1 MAKPPPLLQTFAAL
15 MRLRRYL
22 DLGMIYMAL
31 SKCGRRSL
39 YVDAPFLAVRCARGR
54 ALARILIRNTSLGS
68 VTALTSL
75 TAALNMVHPWQ
86 LKLWVVACVARPLLS
101 RSELQNATESSLGLA
116 CVCSPDWLSGVL
128 SIASCGAL
136 PMASSVKVA
145 KRNGRALACA
155 LETASTGDTVVV
167 PYGSRWYV
175 IPDRGL
181 NGLAQGVTLRIDGEL
196 VAHDIIS
203 AWPRDGRTHLSLIK
217 VSNASNFTIEG
228 KGAINGQGHSWW
240 WHFVRPGSTLRSHKR
255 PILIELDDCDDVT
268 VRDLALLDAPRFNV
282 YLGGLTRRAR
292 VTRLSIIVD
301 WRKQRRLLIDA
312 AKRRSSIGWAIER
325 AWISWFRPAWW
336 SFPLPMFPFN
346 TDGID
351 VAGADVIVEH
361 IVVSNWDD
369 VVAVKPSEL
378 LSPPASVPAIA
389 NWGDWCT
396 RNVMIRNVTTLFGG
410 GISVGSVHP
419 SEKLP
424 CVKDVVFKN
433 IEMFRPVKGPY
444 VKPDLAP
451 DYCAR
456 KQNCAALIANVTFE
470 NVDMLSG
477 GSPTWWRRF
486 EREQRSRGGAS
497 IDPRQPRAN
506 WQRLRQRQGRLI
518 ANSLSKFI
526 AWLTRPAEASPVCR
540 ARWFVNVLCFSWP
553 IYIGTQQ
560 QEEPGGAGNGLWPRT
575 EPLCTVVNVTL
586 RSIRARGG
594 VWPQSAAAIRCNST
608 NPCTGI
614 HLENVSIRGK
624 FDTSRRWI
632 CDDDF
637 AAYGT
642 SAGVVEPRAKSCIK
656 SIRQQQTAPPAT
668 LDDSRRPYQLKYSL
682 YTFYVFCALIV
693 VTLGCWV
700 NTAMSSSVRQPTD
713 VSSSFQPPHP
723 ASTTG
728 WGPHPSSGG
737 DQDRAPSLHYGTS

>member
-1 MAKPPPLLQTFAAL
+1 MAAKPRLGLWLVCVTGPLL
-15 MRLRRYL
+15 
-22 DLGMIYMAL
+22 
-31 SKCGRRSL
+31 
-39 YVDAPFLAVRCARGR
+39 
-54 ALARILIRNTSLGS
+54 
-68 VTALTSL
+68 TA
-75 TAALNMVHPWQ
+75 
-86 LKLWVVACVARPLLS
+86 
-101 RSELQNATESSLGLA
+101 SEQQNATGSSFGLGCMCNPA
-116 CVCSPDWLSGVL
+116 WPSGIL
-128 SIASCGAL
+128 SIASCGAI
-136 PMASSVKVA
+136 PKSSTVKVA
-145 KRNGRALACA
+145 KRNGWALACA
-155 LETASTGDTVVV
+155 LKTARTGDTVVV
-167 PYGSRWYV
+167 PYGARWYM
-175 IPDRGL
+175 IPDRGI
-181 NGLAQGVTLRIDGEL
+181 NGLAPGVTLQIDGEL

-203 AWPRDGRTHLSLIK
+203 AWPRDGRAHLSLIK
-217 VSNASNFTIEG
+217 VSNASNFTIQG
-228 KGAINGQGHSWW
+228 GGAINGQGHSWW
-240 WHFVRPGSTLRSHKR
+240 WHFIRPGSTLRSHKR
-255 PILIELDDCDDVT
+255 PILIELDECDDVT
-268 VRDLALLDAPRFNV
+268 VRELALLDAPRFNV

-292 VTRLSIIVD
+292 VAGVSIIVD
-301 WRKQRRLLIDA
+301 WRKQRRLLIDS
-312 AKRRSSIGWAIER
+312 AKRRSAIGWAIER
-325 AWISWFRPAWW
+325 AWVSWFKPAWW

-351 VAGADVIVEH
+351 VAGVDVIVED

-369 VVAVKPSEL
+369 VVAVKPSKL

-424 CVKDVVFKN
+424 CVKDVVFTN
-433 IEMFRPVKGPY
+433 IDMYRPVKGPY

-456 KQNCAALIANVTFE
+456 KQNCAALIANVTFDKVE
-470 NVDMLSG
+470 MLSG
-477 GSPTWWRRF
+477 ETPTWWRRF

-497 IDPRQPRAN
+497 IDPRQPLAN

-518 ANSLSKFI
+518 ANSLSKFV
-526 AWLTRPAEASPVCR
+526 AWLARPPKASPVCR

-594 VWPQSAAAIRCNST
+594 TWPQSAAAIRCNNT

-632 CDDDF
+632 CDDKY

-656 SIRQQQTAPPAT
+656 SLNQEQIGPPAM
-668 LDDSRRPYQLKYSL
+668 LVDSHRPSRVKTSL
-682 YTFYVFCALIV
+682 YVVCVFCALII
-693 VTLGCWV
+693 VTLGSWANIAV
-700 NTAMSSSVRQPTD
+700 SSSVRQSVD
-713 VSSSFQPPHP
+713 VGSSSRPPHT
-723 ASTTG
+723 ASTSG
-728 WGPHPSSGG
+728 GRPASSGG
-737 DQDRAPSLHYGTS
+737 FHDRARSLYYGTS